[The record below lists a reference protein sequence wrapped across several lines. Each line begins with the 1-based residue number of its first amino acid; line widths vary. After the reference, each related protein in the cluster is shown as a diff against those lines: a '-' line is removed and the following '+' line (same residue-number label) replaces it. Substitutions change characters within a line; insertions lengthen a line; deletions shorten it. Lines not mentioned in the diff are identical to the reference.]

1 MNDFYFA
8 AACTVNAGRIKI
20 FNREAMEKALY
31 NWPNGIDLELVIQEP
46 KRQRTSA
53 QNRFLHGPVC
63 KAFRELGW
71 SDQDTK
77 TELCLRFLP
86 VEHARP
92 DGSVVIVPG
101 HTSTLSVSEFNRF
114 LEEVIQFAAEHDV
127 YIEDS
132 DKWRALHP
140 AGSAA

>member
-1 MNDFYFA
+1 MASEFYSC
-8 AACTVNAGRIKI
+8 ACTVMDGKLKL
-20 FNREAMEKALY
+20 FNREAFEKALY
-31 NWPNGIDLELVIQEP
+31 QFANGVELELVIQEQGR
-46 KRQRTSA
+46 KRTSA

-77 TELCLRFLP
+77 IELCLRFLP

-92 DGSVVIVPG
+92 DGTVVIVPG
-101 HTSTLSVSEFNRF
+101 HTSTLTVEEFNRF
-114 LEEVIQFAAEHDV
+114 LDQVIQFASEHDV

-132 DKWRALHP
+132 DQWRAKS
-140 AGSAA
+140 GAA

>member
-1 MNDFYFA
+1 VAQESFA
-8 AACTVNAGRIKI
+8 CACTVVDGKLKL
-20 FNREAMEKALY
+20 FNREAFEKALY
-31 NWPNGIDLELVIQEP
+31 QFPNGFDGELVIQAQGR
-46 KRQRTSA
+46 KRTNA

-77 TELCLRFLP
+77 TELALMFIP

-101 HTSTLSVSEFNRF
+101 HTSTLTVEEFNRF
-114 LEEVIQFAAEHDV
+114 LEQVVQYAAEHDV

-132 DKWRALHP
+132 EQWRAKQ
-140 AGSAA
+140 GAA